1 MLFSC
6 QKMLTVCSS
15 ACQFHNRLVK
25 NLLTVVARQ
34 NIRLSSK
41 IQVMS
46 QRTTREKLM
55 TYLLGQAKIAGKAEF
70 TIPLDRQALA
80 DYLGVE
86 RSAMSAELSKLR
98 KEGILDTKGSYF
110 HLYN

>member
-1 MLFSC
+1 
-6 QKMLTVCSS
+6 MLTVCSS

-55 TYLLGQAKIAGKAEF
+55 AYLLEQAKIAGKAEF
-70 TIPLDRQALA
+70 TIR
-80 DYLGVE
+80 E
-86 RSAMSAELSKLR
+86 RKYQ
-98 KEGILDTKGSYF
+98 GGKGYGK
-110 HLYN
+110 